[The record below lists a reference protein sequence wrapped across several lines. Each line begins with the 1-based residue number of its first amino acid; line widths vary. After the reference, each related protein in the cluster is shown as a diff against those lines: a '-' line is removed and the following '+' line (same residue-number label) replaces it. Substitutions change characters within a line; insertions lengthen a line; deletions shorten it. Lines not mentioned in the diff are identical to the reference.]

1 MGEPSLTSVDPFVSK
16 GTAKN
21 FILREYV
28 ASYILMFKK
37 SINKDKTKNMN
48 NFNAY
53 KMDGLGNDFIIF
65 DNRGKSISLT
75 KDQIIKISDRNNI
88 GCDQVIFIEKDENN
102 NPLIKFY
109 NSDGGET
116 SACGNGSRCIAYLLM
131 KENNND
137 KITLKTKAGIL
148 KAELN
153 NKDLVTIAMGQPNF
167 QWNKIPL
174 LKEMNNKNLKLKI
187 KTIDGKEFFG
197 GFSLNVGNPHVI
209 FFVKDYN
216 NFNLE
221 KIGPE
226 IENHSF
232 FPEKCN
238 VTLASI
244 KNSKHLKVKV
254 WERGAGLTKA
264 CGTAACAAV
273 VAGSILNLNE
283 KHANV
288 EFEQGL
294 LEINWKND
302 NLIYMTGAVS
312 KIKKIIINI

>member
-1 MGEPSLTSVDPFVSK
+1 
-16 GTAKN
+16 
-21 FILREYV
+21 
-28 ASYILMFKK
+28 
-37 SINKDKTKNMN
+37 MN
-48 NFNAY
+48 NFEAY
-53 KMDGLGNDFIIF
+53 KMDGLGNDFVIF
-65 DNRGKSISLT
+65 DNREKSISLT
-75 KDQIIKISDRNNI
+75 KDQILKISDRNNI

-131 KENNND
+131 KENNSD
-137 KITLKTKAGIL
+137 KISLKTKVGIL

-153 NKDLVTIAMGQPNF
+153 NKDLVTIDMGQPNF
-167 QWNKIPL
+167 KWDKIPL
-174 LKEMNNKNLKLKI
+174 VKEMNNKNLKLKI
-187 KTIDGKEFFG
+187 KAIDGNEFFG
-197 GFSLNVGNPHVI
+197 GFSLNIGNPHVI
-209 FFVKDYN
+209 FFVKN
-216 NFNLE
+216 CNSFNLE

-244 KNSKHLKVKV
+244 KNSKHIKVKV

-264 CGTAACAAV
+264 CGTAACAAA

-283 KHANV
+283 RHTHV
-288 EFEQGL
+288 EFAEGS
-294 LEINWKND
+294 LEINWKSD
-302 NLIYMTGAVS
+302 DRIYMTGPVS